1 MTYICK
7 KFSLKIMKK
16 FILFLFSFVMANSI
30 LSQELIGN
38 VYDNKAPIPF
48 ANVLIE
54 YDSYSTVVSTNLEG
68 VFEIN
73 DLKIG
78 NVNIT
83 ISRLG
88 RETKKLIYNIK
99 NGTNSIDILMGEE
112 IYDLDE
118 IVVTGTKTFKRR
130 TKSPV
135 IVNVLDN
142 KKIEKVQACNISE
155 VLSFQSGLRVETDC
169 QTCNYTQLRIN
180 GLSGSYSQ
188 ILINGKAIFSPL
200 AGMYAMEQIPS
211 NMIER
216 IEVIKGGGSSLYGSS
231 AIGGV
236 VNLITKLPKT
246 NSFDFGY
253 SFRRINEK
261 SNDRLIFG
269 NGSFISKNGNSGATF
284 YMNNRDRDLYD
295 HNGDNFSEL
304 PSLRDNTFGAKF
316 FFKPQKNQK
325 IELSIGSIH
334 EYRYGG
340 EMTSGAPHFSL
351 QSEERVHDILVGN
364 IDYSIDFNS
373 GKSSF
378 FAYLAAQKTERDHY
392 TGVRPIIGSDDD
404 MIHLTNPPYGTSLST
419 TKQFGLQFNYRYNE
433 FIGSNLITIGTDI
446 VSDIVNDEIVA
457 YNYLVDQEVNTLGF
471 IIQSEW
477 NLNEKL
483 NLLSGVRF
491 DKHSLLNNIVASPR
505 LSFLYNLKK
514 NTQFRASYST
524 GFRTP
529 QAFDTDLHIA
539 FAGGGISRVNFAD
552 DLSEENSQSF
562 SSSLNFDYAKENY
575 IYGFTFEAFYTLLEN
590 AFYLDPSGSDDF
602 GDLFTKRNGSGATV
616 KGLSIDLRMNY
627 NKIIQFESGFTLQNS
642 EYSEPVSYS
651 DDLFPVSK
659 FLKTPSSYGYANF
672 SYGFSNKF
680 SSSINY
686 IYTGKM
692 DLVYMGGSVNNSNDK
707 YVVSSN
713 FHQFDLNLSYIQKI
727 EKIGVKLNYLIGVKN
742 LTNSFQ
748 SDFDILKN
756 RDSNYVY
763 GPSTPR
769 MLIFGLSLSSL

>member
-1 MTYICK
+1 MKSYLSFLI
-7 KFSLKIMKK
+7 SLI
-16 FILFLFSFVMANSI
+16 IVNSI
-30 LSQELIGN
+30 MSQELIGN
-38 VYDNKAPIPF
+38 VYDNKAPVPF

-54 YDSYSTVVSTNLEG
+54 YDNYSSVVSTNLKG
-68 VFEIN
+68 VFKASG
-73 DLKIG
+73 LKYG
-78 NVNIT
+78 EVKIT
-83 ISRLG
+83 VSRLG
-88 RETKKLIYNIK
+88 RETRTLVYNVENEI
-99 NGTNSIDILMGEE
+99 NRVDVLMGEE

-118 IVVTGTKTFKRR
+118 IVITGTKTFKRR

-135 IVNVLDN
+135 IVSILDN

-180 GLSGSYSQ
+180 GLSGGYSQ
-188 ILINGKAIFSPL
+188 ILINGRAIFSPL

-211 NMIER
+211 NMIDR
-216 IEVIKGGGSSLYGSS
+216 VEVIKGGGSSLYGSS

-236 VNLITKLPKT
+236 VNLITKLPKN

-269 NGSFISKNGNSGATF
+269 NGSFVSKNGNSGATF
-284 YMNNRDRDLYD
+284 YMNNRDRDFYD

-304 PSLRDNTFGAKF
+304 PSLKDNTFGANL
-316 FFKPQKNQK
+316 FFKPKKNQK
-325 IELSIGSIH
+325 LELSVGSIH

-340 EMTSGAPHFSL
+340 EMISGAPHFSL

-373 GKSSF
+373 DKSSLF
-378 FAYLAAQKTERDHY
+378 VYLAAQKTEREHY
-392 TGVRPIIGSDDD
+392 TGIRPEVGTVDDVS
-404 MIHLTNPPYGTSLST
+404 HLTNPPYGTSLSIT
-419 TKQFGLQFNYRYNE
+419 NQLGFQFNYKYND
-433 FIGSNLITIGTDI
+433 FIGPNVITIGTDV
-446 VSDIVNDEIVA
+446 VSDIVNDEIDA
-457 YNYLVDQEVNTLGF
+457 YNYLVDQKVNTLAYF
-471 IIQSEW
+471 VQSDW
-477 NLNEKL
+477 NINEKL

-491 DKHSLLNNIVASPR
+491 DKHSLLNNIVLSPR

-524 GFRTP
+524 GFRAP

-539 FAGGGISRVNFAD
+539 FAGGGISRVSLAD
-552 DLSEENSQSF
+552 DLSQENSESF
-562 SSSLNFDYAKENY
+562 SASINYDYAKETY
-575 IYGFTFEAFYTLLEN
+575 IYGITCEAFYTILEN

-602 GDLFTKRNGSGATV
+602 GDLFIKRNGSGAVV
-616 KGLSIDLRMNY
+616 KGVSVDLRMNY
-627 NKIIQFESGFTLQNS
+627 SKIIQFESGITLQKSKYDN
-642 EYSEPVSYS
+642 PVSYS
-651 DDLFPVSK
+651 NDLYAVSS
-659 FLKTPSSYGYANF
+659 FLKTPNIYGHANLSHMINDNF
-672 SYGFSNKF
+672 NISL
-680 SSSINY
+680 NY

-692 DLVYMGGSVNNSNDK
+692 DLVHFGGSVNNPIDK
-707 YVVSSN
+707 YVSSNN
-713 FHQFDLNLSYIQKI
+713 FHQFDININYVQNL
-727 EKIGVKLNYLIGVKN
+727 EKIGVKLNYLIGIKN
-742 LTNSFQ
+742 ITNSFQ